1 RMLQVPY
8 KLLYPSALFFIAVGV
23 FSTNNLLFDV
33 GETLVF
39 GVIGAVLMALDF
51 QLAPVLLGYVLG
63 PLVEEYFRR
72 AVLLSRG
79 DLMIFVQRP
88 ISAGFVALSALLLG
102 TQLVIALRNALRAR
116 SAAKPA
122 VR

>member
-1 RMLQVPY
+1 
-8 KLLYPSALFFIAVGV
+8 
-23 FSTNNLLFDV
+23 
-33 GETLVF
+33 
-39 GVIGAVLMALDF
+39 
-51 QLAPVLLGYVLG
+51 G

-116 SAAKPA
+116 SAVKPA
-122 VR
+122 